1 MMVSSVIT
9 VNWKI
14 SISFPD
20 KEGTNLSINRINRS
34 MNLGIKYHNIRYVF
48 KNWPAVYNEYE
59 SKL

>member
-9 VNWKI
+9 VNWEI

-20 KEGTNLSINRINRS
+20 KEGTNLSINRS
-34 MNLGIKYHNIRYVF
+34 VNLGIKYHNIRYVF